1 MFRFYIS
8 DKEILKKTSNA
19 ATYTKGLAYYRAGR
33 VQNLTFDDF
42 TISASVIGS
51 DEYDVEIQ
59 LDMNGAVAHAECD
72 CPAYYGYNGICKHI
86 VAVLKAAVAAYGS
99 HAGSP
104 NPSGKEIFN
113 FFESLQAASSIK
125 EVRLA
130 VVLEMERAYK
140 KNHFS
145 IEFQVGESRLYV
157 VKSIKDFIKSIRDRS
172 EVRFGKNFS
181 FEPGKHGFSD
191 TDKKIIRLAEELYDN
206 EQTANAVTPYNYNS
220 ASVFRGKKLY
230 LSDTMLIR
238 LLEILKNKPFSFV
251 FPGNE
256 INPIRVTEENLPLKF
271 RLNSRNDNLVLNINM
286 KASLFPLTKGGEYFF
301 YEGDIY
307 KASEKQRKAFIPFFN
322 AMAATKQEDII
333 FAAHE
338 KERFVSEILPYVK
351 NAGEV
356 DIAPSLK
363 DSFYQQDLIAKSYL
377 DKLDSGISARIEF
390 CYGEEVVDPFSPKPG
405 ASSKERI
412 LIRDVERERNIIGL
426 LEKAEF
432 KIRKELVYLEEEEK
446 IFDFLNEILP
456 ELQRYSEVY
465 YSDAFKKM
473 NIKDLRS
480 FSGRVRLNEG
490 LDMLQFSFAF
500 EGVDREELQ
509 ALFASIRE
517 RHKYHRL
524 RDGSF
529 MPLEV
534 QEATELSE
542 LLEHLH
548 ISGTE
553 LKNEMLELPKYR
565 ALYLD
570 RKLRESNLVNVERNI
585 AFKQMVQNIL
595 EPKDMDFPIPES
607 LTGILRDYQKI
618 GFKWLKTLAAYG
630 MGGILADDMGLG
642 KTLEALTF
650 ILSEGGDE
658 RKPMLVVA
666 PTSLIYNWQAEA
678 QKFVPGMK
686 TIVVSGA
693 AKDRQELLKDVSK
706 GDIIITSYPL
716 IRRDIEFYRELEF
729 SYCFLDEA
737 QHIKNPDSINAKS
750 VKSINAKGFFALTG
764 TPIENSLTEL
774 WSIFDFIMPGY
785 LLSHGQFVKKYEKP
799 IVKEKDQRTAQEL
812 SKQIRPFLLRRMKKD
827 VLKELPE
834 KIESKMV
841 SELTEEQKKIYMAYL
856 QQAKGEISQEI
867 DSIGFEKSQI
877 KILAALTRLRQ
888 ICCHPQLFIENY
900 KGGSGKL
907 EMLQELLEEALDSGH
922 RILLFSQ
929 FTSMLSII
937 RENLEREKIEYFY
950 LDGSTKAELRGE
962 LVQAFNSGKGSVFL
976 ISLKAGGTGLNL
988 TGADMVIHFDP
999 WWNPAV
1005 EDQATD
1011 RAHRIGQQNVV
1022 QVVKLITQGT
1032 IEEKVYELQQKKKEM
1047 IESVIQPGETMISK
1061 MTQTEIMSLFNQ

>member
-8 DKEILKKTSNA
+8 DKEILQNASNA
-19 ATYTKGLAYYRAGR
+19 ATYTKGVAYYREGR
-33 VQNLTFDDF
+33 VRNLTSDDF
-42 TISASVIGS
+42 VISANVIGS
-51 DEYDVEIQ
+51 DEYHVEIQ
-59 LDMNGAVAHAECD
+59 LDLKGSMARCECD
-72 CPAYYGYNGICKHI
+72 CPAYYEYNGSCKHI
-86 VAVLKAAVAAYGS
+86 VAVLKAAVAAYGNPK
-99 HAGSP
+99 AIP
-104 NPSGKEIFN
+104 NNSGKEIFN
-113 FFESLQAASSIK
+113 FFESLQAASVWQ
-125 EVRLA
+125 EVKLE
-130 VVLEMERAYK
+130 VILEMERAYK

-145 IEFQVGESRLYV
+145 MELRVGEDRLYV
-157 VKSIKDFIKSIRDRS
+157 VKSIKEFIKSIRDRS
-172 EVRFGKNFS
+172 EIYFGKNFS
-181 FEPGKHGFSD
+181 FEPGKHRFSE
-191 TDKKIIRLAEELYDN
+191 TEKKIIKLAEELYDN
-206 EQTANAVTPYNYNS
+206 EQTANAVTPYAYNS

-230 LSDTMLIR
+230 LSDATLIR
-238 LLEILKNKPFSFV
+238 LFEILKNKPFSFK
-251 FPGNE
+251 FHDHE
-256 INPIRVTEENLPLKF
+256 INNIRVTEKNLPLKF
-271 RLNSRNDNLVLNINM
+271 SLNSRNDNLVLNMNM
-286 KASLFPLTKGGEYFF
+286 KDSLYPLTKGGEYFF
-301 YEGDIY
+301 YESDIY
-307 KASEKQRKAFIPFFN
+307 KASEKQRIAFIPFFN
-322 AMAATKQEDII
+322 SMTAKKQEDIV
-333 FAAHE
+333 FASHE

-356 DIAPSLK
+356 DIALSLQN
-363 DSFYQQDLIAKSYL
+363 SFYQQDLISKAYF

-390 CYGEEVVDPFSPKPG
+390 CYGEERVDPFSPKPTD
-405 ASSKERI
+405 SSKERI
-412 LIRDVERERNIIGL
+412 LIRDAERERNIIGL

-432 KIRKELVYLEEEEK
+432 KIRKDLVYLEEEEK
-446 IFDFLNEILP
+446 IFDFLNDILP
-456 ELQRYSEVY
+456 ELQRYTEVY

-473 NIKDLRS
+473 NIKDPRA
-480 FSGRVRLNEG
+480 FSGRVRLNED
-490 LDMLQFSFAF
+490 LDMLQFSFSF
-500 EGVDREELQ
+500 EGVDRDELQ
-509 ALFASIRE
+509 ALFNSIKEKR
-517 RHKYHRL
+517 KYHRL

-534 QEATELSE
+534 QETIEISE

-548 ISGTE
+548 ISGGE

-570 RKLRESNLVNVERNI
+570 KKLRELNLASVERNI
-585 AFKQMVQNIL
+585 AFKQMVQNVL
-595 EPKDMDFPIPES
+595 EPKDMDFQIPEGVA
-607 LTGILRDYQKI
+607 GILRDYQKI

-650 ILSEGGDE
+650 ILSERDAE
-658 RKPMLVVA
+658 KKPMLVVA
-666 PTSLIYNWQAEA
+666 PTSLIYNWQAEV
-678 QKFVPGMK
+678 QKFVPDMK
-686 TIVVSGA
+686 AIVVTGTA
-693 AKDRQELLKDVSK
+693 MDRLELLKEVCNA
-706 GDIIITSYPL
+706 DIIITSYPL
-716 IRRDIEFYRELEF
+716 IRRDIESYREMEF

-750 VKSINAKGFFALTG
+750 VKSIRAKGFFALTG

-799 IVKEKDQRTAQEL
+799 IMKEKDERTAQEL

-856 QQAKGEISQEI
+856 QQAKGEIFQEI
-867 DSIGFEKSQI
+867 DSNGFEKSQI

-888 ICCHPQLFIENY
+888 ICCHPQLFVDNY
-900 KGGSGKL
+900 KGSSGKL
-907 EMLQELLEEALDSGH
+907 EMLQELLAEALDSSH

-937 RENLEREKIEYFY
+937 GDYLEKEKIEYFY
-950 LDGSTKAELRGE
+950 LDGNTKAEHRGE
-962 LVQAFNSGKGSVFL
+962 MVQSFNNGKGSVFL

-1011 RAHRIGQQNVV
+1011 RAHRIGQKKVV

-1032 IEEKVYELQQKKKEM
+1032 IEEKVYELQQRKKEM
-1047 IESVIQPGETMISK
+1047 IESIIQPGETVLSK
-1061 MTQTEIMSLFNQ
+1061 MTQKEIMSLFNQ